1 MKAVILAG
9 GMGTRIAEETHL
21 RPKPMIEVGGRPL
34 LHHIMRMYSAHS
46 INHFVVC
53 LGYKGYM
60 IKEYFANY
68 FLHRSDVTIDL
79 SNNKLELHDSQAE
92 PWKITLIDTG
102 EHTMTGG
109 RLRRVAKHLQDEEW
123 FCMTYGDGLSDVNIS
138 ELVGAAK
145 KSNKLATL
153 TAVQPPGRYGALK
166 LDGGSVTAF
175 QEKPEGDGGWV
186 NGGFFVL
193 KPEVLGLIQGDD
205 TIWEREPLEELARRN
220 ELDAFFHTGFW
231 QPLDTL
237 RDKLNLEESWKA
249 GAAPW
254 TRWDT
259 NR

>member
-9 GMGTRIAEETHL
+9 GLGTRIAEETQL

-53 LGYKGYM
+53 LGYKGYI

-79 SNNKLELHDSQAE
+79 AQNKLELHDSQAE
-92 PWKITLIDTG
+92 AWKITLVDTG
-102 EHTMTGG
+102 ELTMTGG
-109 RLRRVAKHLQDEEW
+109 RLRRVARFLQDDPM
-123 FCMTYGDGLSDVNIS
+123 FCMTYGDGLSDVNIT
-138 ELVGAAK
+138 ELVNTAK
-145 KSNKLATL
+145 KNDKLATL

-166 LDGGSVTAF
+166 LQESRVTAF

-193 KPEVLGLIQGDD
+193 RPPVFDLLKGDD
-205 TIWEREPLEELARRN
+205 TVWEREPLEELAQLGQ
-220 ELDAFFHTGFW
+220 LDAYFHRGFW

-237 RDKLNLEESWKA
+237 RDKLSLEEQWKA

-254 TRWDT
+254 TKWEAR
-259 NR
+259 